1 MSIISISGSIF
12 MNNNPMKKRLA
23 EKEKRMRD
31 LVAQATDQRNRT
43 VVGIGILSGAVM
55 VCLIGVVLFVS
66 WKFWLLFSVKP
77 QEEIAELV
85 EPVITETSLLKIGF
99 VNDWEYGTRKRLG
112 HKLTNQAP
120 MELGQAVEYLNTV
133 FQPDIVV
140 GGGDYVESSG
150 VKPERAREQLMLVD
164 KVFQKLAA
172 PRLYALGNHD
182 MRVLTKA
189 EVREILGIEENH
201 AIRDIGDWR
210 IIVLDTNFNKE
221 DGSDRNAKAYATGFV
236 SEGELSWLSEALRTE
251 RPVMVFT
258 HHSPVSSPNVNGV
271 FAMSIENASAVREV
285 LEGAGN
291 VAAVVSGHSPYGY
304 YEERNGIHYFVV
316 DTLVNESAL
325 GTFATIE
332 VRYARETGDADILF
346 KRVDG
351 GQRLFETVDWKY
363 DGRYVEHDRLP
374 EPIQEDALPVPEED

>member
-1 MSIISISGSIF
+1 
-12 MNNNPMKKRLA
+12 MKKRLA
-23 EKEKRMRD
+23 KKEKWIHD
-31 LVAQATDQRNRT
+31 LVARATDRQNRT
-43 VVGIGILSGAVM
+43 IVGIGVLSGAVAM
-55 VCLIGVVLFVS
+55 CLIGGVLFAG
-66 WKFWLLFSVKP
+66 WKFWPLFP
-77 QEEIAELV
+77 IETLEESAELV
-85 EPVITETSLLKIGF
+85 QPVITETSLLKIGF

-120 MELGQAVEYLNTV
+120 MELGQAVGYLNTV
-133 FQPDIVV
+133 FQPDIVF

-150 VKPERAREQLMLVD
+150 VKPERAKEQLLLVD
-164 KVFQKLAA
+164 KIFQKLTA

-210 IIVLDTNFNKE
+210 IVVLDTNFNKT

-236 SEGELSWLSEALRTE
+236 SEGELGWLSEALRTD
-251 RPVMVFT
+251 RPVIVFS

-271 FAMSIENASAVREV
+271 FAMSIENALAVREV
-285 LEGAGN
+285 LETAGN

-332 VRYARETGDADILF
+332 ARYAGETGDADILF

-351 GQRLFETVDWKY
+351 GQRLFETVDWKL

-374 EPIQEDALPVPEED
+374 EPIREDTLPVPAAEED

>member
-1 MSIISISGSIF
+1 
-12 MNNNPMKKRLA
+12 MKK
-23 EKEKRMRD
+23 KRIETTKRRWHD
-31 LVAQATDQRNRT
+31 LVGRFSERQNRT
-43 VVGIGILSGAVM
+43 VVAIAVLAGAVM
-55 VCLIGVVLFVS
+55 MCLVGASVLVS
-66 WKFWLLFSVKP
+66 WQWWQTMTPERADEST
-77 QEEIAELV
+77 EGAT
-85 EPVITETSLLKIGF
+85 PVITETSLLKIGF

-133 FQPDIVV
+133 FQPDIVI

-150 VKPERAREQLMLVD
+150 VKPERAKEQLALVD
-164 KVFQKLAA
+164 KVFRKLTA

-210 IIVLDTNFNKE
+210 IVVLDTNFNKS

-236 SEGELSWLSEALRTE
+236 SEGELGWLREALRTD
-251 RPVMVFT
+251 RPVMVFS
-258 HHSPVSSPNVNGV
+258 HHSPVASPNVNGV
-271 FAMSIENASAVREV
+271 FAMSIENASAVREA
-285 LEGAGN
+285 LEASGN

-332 VRYARETGDADILF
+332 ARYARETGDADILF

-351 GQRLFETVDWKY
+351 GQRLFETVDWKL
-363 DGRYVEHDRLP
+363 DGRYMEHDRLP
-374 EPIQEDALPVPEED
+374 EPIREDALPVPEED

>member
-1 MSIISISGSIF
+1 
-12 MNNNPMKKRLA
+12 MKKRQTETGNQLHDLMARLMERRNREAAGIGMVAGVAMTCLVGASVFFGWQFWQSISSEMITDLA
-23 EKEKRMRD
+23 E
-31 LVAQATDQRNRT
+31 
-43 VVGIGILSGAVM
+43 
-55 VCLIGVVLFVS
+55 VS
-66 WKFWLLFSVKP
+66 
-77 QEEIAELV
+77 Q
-85 EPVITETSLLKIGF
+85 PVITETSLLKVGF
-99 VNDWEYGTRKRLG
+99 INDWEYGTRKRLG

-120 MELGQAVEYLNTV
+120 LELDQAVKYLNTV
-133 FQPDIVV
+133 FQPDIVI

-150 VKPERAREQLMLVD
+150 VKPERAKEQLALVD
-164 KVFQKLAA
+164 KVFQKLSA

-210 IIVLDTNFNKE
+210 LVVLDTNFNKT

-236 SEGELSWLSEALRTE
+236 SEGELGWLREALKTD
-251 RPVMVFT
+251 RPVIVFS
-258 HHSPVSSPNVNGV
+258 HHSPVASPNVDGI
-271 FAMSIENASAVREV
+271 FSLSIENAAAVRET
-285 LEGAGN
+285 LEAAGN

-351 GQRLFETVDWKY
+351 GQRVFETVDWKF

-374 EPIQEDALPVPEED
+374 EAMPEDQLPVAEGEED